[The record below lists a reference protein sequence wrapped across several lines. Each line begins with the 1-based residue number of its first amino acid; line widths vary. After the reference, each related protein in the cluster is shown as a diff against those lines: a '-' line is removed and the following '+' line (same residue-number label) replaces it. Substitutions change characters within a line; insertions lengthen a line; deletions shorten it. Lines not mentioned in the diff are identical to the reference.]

1 MSTFIVI
8 SVKDS
13 LNWIVDGIKEC
24 RPHNPDVVTYLS
36 TGKIKT
42 TGTDEY
48 LYEYITYAKHAGDG
62 GADET
67 LAKKVETDTPRNL
80 FTNQI
85 AQVLNVSENEGEQIN
100 VFLLDNPMT
109 EEDFEHSSWISNEIK
124 EVYNSH
130 FATNFQ
136 LVRVLF
142 SYEIDNPANVTRQ
155 VSGMI
160 LNNLIRYCSEY
171 SDGFLTKIL
180 YLDNQNRNGAAICLN
195 KEQHDLMLPRMLC
208 DLMMLLSNK
217 DDSYMTGAAINCHTG
232 VFSVGYA
239 ECMYY
244 HDDVFRYYKLAGRR
258 DLLKFVLEDKNDVEV
273 LDFNAYP
280 FGLKD
285 RLQRL
290 SFKYERVPFVKDIGQ
305 FAGNIDGLINNVLH
319 SFAEDIAEIKTA
331 ALEAADQADKDA
343 TDEVRKARLQELAAD
358 EGISEGDVP
367 LAVVSEE
374 SLSLENRKGCN
385 FLYRLFGK
393 KTNPVEVI
401 VDPRVADIV
410 VTEARDR
417 VQNEYPDFIS
427 REIIYEQHMI
437 EMDEG
442 EDYTGETVNDNINKY
457 LKLITFISSSVFK
470 QFLKNKYG
478 DSWIQ
483 KKHDIESIFAM
494 QKEREDYFRL
504 KERSSELCID
514 LDRLN
519 NELHEFILTSHCSSV
534 DNLIDMDKLKAC
546 HQNGLADRISYFAA
560 QWNESEDKRWETLEK
575 ILNERIKWELY
586 DFYYIKWNRPFEFLK
601 DINLTAVCKRIK
613 AKSQPFVN
621 TYSLATCAE
630 DLTSYYFYS
639 DNQNWVNEING
650 GSVDVNVQTSALFSS
665 HICSKLCMFQ
675 FLQLTQDLISGL
687 VDCYESVV

>member
-1 MSTFIVI
+1 
-8 SVKDS
+8 
-13 LNWIVDGIKEC
+13 
-24 RPHNPDVVTYLS
+24 
-36 TGKIKT
+36 
-42 TGTDEY
+42 
-48 LYEYITYAKHAGDG
+48 
-62 GADET
+62 
-67 LAKKVETDTPRNL
+67 
-80 FTNQI
+80 
-85 AQVLNVSENEGEQIN
+85 
-100 VFLLDNPMT
+100 
-109 EEDFEHSSWISNEIK
+109 
-124 EVYNSH
+124 
-130 FATNFQ
+130 
-136 LVRVLF
+136 
-142 SYEIDNPANVTRQ
+142 
-155 VSGMI
+155 
-160 LNNLIRYCSEY
+160 
-171 SDGFLTKIL
+171 
-180 YLDNQNRNGAAICLN
+180 
-195 KEQHDLMLPRMLC
+195 
-208 DLMMLLSNK
+208 
-217 DDSYMTGAAINCHTG
+217 
-232 VFSVGYA
+232 
-239 ECMYY
+239 
-244 HDDVFRYYKLAGRR
+244 
-258 DLLKFVLEDKNDVEV
+258 
-273 LDFNAYP
+273 
-280 FGLKD
+280 
-285 RLQRL
+285 
-290 SFKYERVPFVKDIGQ
+290 
-305 FAGNIDGLINNVLH
+305 
-319 SFAEDIAEIKTA
+319 
-331 ALEAADQADKDA
+331 
-343 TDEVRKARLQELAAD
+343 
-358 EGISEGDVP
+358 
-367 LAVVSEE
+367 
-374 SLSLENRKGCN
+374 LENRKGCN

-393 KTNPVEVI
+393 KTNPVEVV

-483 KKHDIESIFAM
+483 KKRNIESIFAM

>member
-62 GADET
+62 GSDET

-195 KEQHDLMLPRMLC
+195 REQHDLMLPRMLC

-217 DDSYMTGAAINCHTG
+217 DDSYMTGAAINSHTG

-290 SFKYERVPFVKDIGQ
+290 SFKYERVPFVEDIRQ

-319 SFAEDIAEIKTA
+319 SFAEDIAEIKAA
-331 ALEAADQADKDA
+331 ALEAADQVDKEA

-393 KTNPVEVI
+393 KTNPVEVV

-483 KKHDIESIFAM
+483 KKRNIESIFAM

>member
-48 LYEYITYAKHAGDG
+48 LYEYTTYAKHAGDG

-195 KEQHDLMLPRMLC
+195 REQHDLMLPRMLC

-217 DDSYMTGAAINCHTG
+217 DDSYMTGAAINSHTG

-244 HDDVFRYYKLAGRR
+244 HDDVFRYYKLAGKR
-258 DLLKFVLEDKNDVEV
+258 DLLKFVLEDKNDVEA

-290 SFKYERVPFVKDIGQ
+290 SFKYERVPFVEDIRQ

-483 KKHDIESIFAM
+483 KKRNIESIFAM
-494 QKEREDYFRL
+494 QKERDDYFRL

-546 HQNGLADRISYFAA
+546 HQNGLADRISYFDA

>member
-217 DDSYMTGAAINCHTG
+217 DDSYMTGAAINSHTG

-258 DLLKFVLEDKNDVEV
+258 DLLKFVLEDKNDVEE
-273 LDFNAYP
+273 LDFNANP

-290 SFKYERVPFVKDIGQ
+290 SFKYERVPFVEDIGQ

-393 KTNPVEVI
+393 KTNPVEVV

-483 KKHDIESIFAM
+483 KKRNIESIFAM

>member
-36 TGKIKT
+36 AGKIKT

-217 DDSYMTGAAINCHTG
+217 DDSYMTGAAINSHTG

-290 SFKYERVPFVKDIGQ
+290 SFKYERVPFVKDIRQ

-393 KTNPVEVI
+393 KTNPVEVV